1 MRSPPCTISSPAVV
15 ATGFAPGGA
24 MGVGMCLAAFSWA
37 LAVTL
42 SSTPA
47 AAAPDTEFALAYVQG
62 AVVVRFC

>member
-1 MRSPPCTISSPAVV
+1 
-15 ATGFAPGGA
+15 